1 MAGFPYWL
9 AAAVLLGLA
18 FVWVIVTRPDY
29 QVIFHAV
36 ITGIVVT
43 IYVTVI
49 AYALSLVFGLL
60 IGLMRVSHSR
70 VAREIASFYVEIVRG
85 VPMLVILLYVAFVAA
100 PALVSATNGLGAMLQ
115 STGSLP
121 EPGTCWQD

>member
-1 MAGFPYWL
+1 M
-9 AAAVLLGLA
+9 
-18 FVWVIVTRPDY
+18 
-29 QVIFHAV
+29 

-70 VAREIASFYVEIVRG
+70 VAREIASFYVEIVARR
-85 VPMLVILLYVAFVAA
+85 
-100 PALVSATNGLGAMLQ
+100 SR
-115 STGSLP
+115 
-121 EPGTCWQD
+121 CWSSSCT